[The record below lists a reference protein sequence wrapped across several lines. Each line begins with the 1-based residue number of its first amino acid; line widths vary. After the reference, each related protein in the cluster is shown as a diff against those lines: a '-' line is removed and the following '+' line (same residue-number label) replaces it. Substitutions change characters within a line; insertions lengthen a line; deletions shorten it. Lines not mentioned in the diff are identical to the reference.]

1 MFRSFNG
8 LCALLFVFFVD
19 GMTNKARAA
28 ETRANRVLILATT
41 TSSQDSGLLDLLLP
55 HFQEKTGYLVKTIAV
70 GSGQALAIGR
80 RGDADV
86 LLVHAPDEEKM
97 FMANG
102 HGVERRTFM
111 YNYFVLAGAPEDPA
125 GVSKAKSVPEAFRR
139 IADSKTLFLS
149 RGDES
154 GTHIM
159 EQRLWQR
166 AGVRPSGRWY
176 QQSGQG
182 MGPTLIIAAEKKAY
196 VLTDRSTYLRL
207 KKRIGIK
214 VLLDGDSELLN
225 IYSLIRVNSQKS
237 SRINVAGGKAFL
249 DFMLSRET
257 MKRIETFGIEKFG
270 EPLFGLIEQ

>member
-237 SRINVAGGKAFL
+237 SRINVAGGKAFF

-257 MKRIETFGIEKFG
+257 MKRIETFGVEKFG
-270 EPLFGLIEQ
+270 EPLFGLIKQ

>member
-19 GMTNKARAA
+19 GMTNKARAT
-28 ETRANRVLILATT
+28 ETRENRVLILATT

-80 RGDADV
+80 PGDADV

-97 FMANG
+97 FITNG
-102 HGVERRTFM
+102 HGVERRSFM
-111 YNYFVLAGAPEDPA
+111 YNYFVLAGVSEDPA
-125 GVSKAKSVPEAFRR
+125 GVSKTKSVPEAFRR

-159 EQRLWQR
+159 EQRLWHR

-207 KKRIGIK
+207 KKRIGLK

-225 IYSLIRVNSQKS
+225 IYSLIRVNPQKS
-237 SRINVAGGKAFL
+237 SRINVAGGKAFF
-249 DFMLSRET
+249 DFMLSQET
-257 MKRIETFGIEKFG
+257 MKRIETFGVEKFG
-270 EPLFGLIEQ
+270 EPLFGLIKQ

>member
-1 MFRSFNG
+1 
-8 LCALLFVFFVD
+8 
-19 GMTNKARAA
+19 
-28 ETRANRVLILATT
+28 
-41 TSSQDSGLLDLLLP
+41 
-55 HFQEKTGYLVKTIAV
+55 V

-86 LLVHAPDEEKM
+86 LLVHAPDEEKL
-97 FMANG
+97 FIANG
-102 HGVERRTFM
+102 HGIERRTFM
-111 YNYFVLAGAPEDPA
+111 YNYFLLVGVPEDPA

-159 EQRLWQR
+159 EQRLWHR

-182 MGPTLIIAAEKKAY
+182 MGPTLIIASEKKAY
-196 VLTDRSTYLRL
+196 VLTDQSTYLRL

-225 IYSLIRVNSQKS
+225 IYSLIRVNPQKS
-237 SRINVAGGKAFL
+237 SRINVAGGKAFV

-257 MKRIETFGIEKFG
+257 MKRIETFGIGKFG

>member
-1 MFRSFNG
+1 
-8 LCALLFVFFVD
+8 
-19 GMTNKARAA
+19 MTNKARAA

>member
-1 MFRSFNG
+1 MFRNFHG
-8 LCALLFVFFVD
+8 LCALVCVLIVD
-19 GMTNKARAA
+19 GTTY
-28 ETRANRVLILATT
+28 ETRATDTRDNRALILATT
-41 TSSQDSGLLDLLLP
+41 TSSQDSGLLDVLVP

-86 LLVHAPDEEKM
+86 LLVHAPNEEKA
-97 FMANG
+97 FMADG
-102 HGVERRTFM
+102 HGVERRSFM
-111 YNYFVLAGAPEDPA
+111 YNYFILAGSPEDPA
-125 GVSKAKSVPEAFRR
+125 GVSRANSAAEAFRR

-159 EQRLWQR
+159 EQRLWHR
-166 AGVRPSGRWY
+166 AGIRPSGRWY

-182 MGPTLIIAAEKKAY
+182 MGPTLIIASEKKAY

-207 KKRIGIK
+207 SKRIGLK
-214 VLLDGDSELLN
+214 VLLDGDLELLN
-225 IYSLIRVNSQKS
+225 IYSLIQVNPKKS
-237 SRINVAGGKAFL
+237 ARINVSGGKAFF

-257 MKRIETFGIEKFG
+257 LKKIETFGVEKFG
-270 EPLFGLIEQ
+270 EPLFGLIKK

>member
-8 LCALLFVFFVD
+8 LCALLFVFFAD
-19 GMTNKARAA
+19 GMTNKARAT
-28 ETRANRVLILATT
+28 ETRENRVLILATT

-97 FMANG
+97 FIANG
-102 HGVERRTFM
+102 HGVERRSFM
-111 YNYFVLAGAPEDPA
+111 YNYFVLAGVSEDPA
-125 GVSKAKSVPEAFRR
+125 GVSKTKSVPEAFRR

-159 EQRLWQR
+159 EQRLWHR

-207 KKRIGIK
+207 KKRIGLK

-237 SRINVAGGKAFL
+237 SRINVAGGKAFF

-257 MKRIETFGIEKFG
+257 MKRIETFGVEKFG
-270 EPLFGLIEQ
+270 EPLFGLIKQ